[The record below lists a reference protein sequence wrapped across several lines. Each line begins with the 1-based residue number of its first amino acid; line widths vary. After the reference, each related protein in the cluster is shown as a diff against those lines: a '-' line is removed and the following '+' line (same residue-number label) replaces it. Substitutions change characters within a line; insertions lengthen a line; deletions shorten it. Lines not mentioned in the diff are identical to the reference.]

1 MAGKVFF
8 DKVRD
13 TVFGGQINTGQVDGC
28 NTIIDACAGNMDLR
42 WVAYCLATAYH
53 ETAHTMQPIAEY
65 GHGRGHPY
73 GRPGSDGQCAYGR
86 GFVQLTWHDNYVKAD
101 NELSLR
107 GKLIRDYD
115 LALEPNIAA
124 RVLIYGLIEGW
135 FTRFKLVDYFNDNVT
150 DWVHARRIV
159 NGMDKAELI
168 AGYARHFYEALE
180 TAKYSASTG
189 V

>member
-1 MAGKVFF
+1 
-8 DKVRD
+8 
-13 TVFGGQINTGQVDGC
+13 VFGGHMTTVQVSGINVILGAFHEYSAKE
-28 NTIIDACAGNMDLR
+28 DARFL
-42 WVAYCLATAYH
+42 AYCLATAFH
-53 ETAHTMQPIAEY
+53 ETARTMQPIAEY

-73 GRPGSDGQCAYGR
+73 GRPGPDGQCAYGR

-107 GKLIRDYD
+107 GRLIKDYD

-135 FTRFKLVDYFNDNVT
+135 FTRFKLVDYFNDNMT

-180 TAKYSASTG
+180 TASYSAPTG
-189 V
+189 AA